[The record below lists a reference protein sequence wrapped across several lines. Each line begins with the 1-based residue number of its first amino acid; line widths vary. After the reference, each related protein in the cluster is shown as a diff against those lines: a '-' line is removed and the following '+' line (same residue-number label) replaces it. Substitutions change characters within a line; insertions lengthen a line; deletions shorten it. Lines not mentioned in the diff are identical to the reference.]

1 MSKNL
6 VIVESPAKARTVG
19 RFLGKSYV
27 AKASMGHIRDLPKKT
42 MGVKVDDLSFTPKY
56 TLIPDRRKIID
67 ELRTAVK
74 NADNVY
80 LATDPDREGEAISW
94 HLIAAA
100 KIEPTKIKRVVFH
113 EITKDA
119 VQHAFDNPREVDY
132 NLVAAQQARRILDRL
147 VGYELS
153 PVLWKKVRPGLS
165 AGRVQSLAVK
175 LVIERETEHNDF
187 VPQEYWTISATLS
200 KDKSDK
206 MSFDAKL
213 TAIEGSSKD
222 LGLDNEKNAQ
232 AVLSDL
238 SNAEFNVR
246 NVAKKQTIRRPPPP
260 FITSTLQQD
269 ASRKFRFSASNTMR
283 VAQQLYEGL
292 DLGLEGSVGLITYMR
307 TDSTNVSKSA
317 IMETTEFIKKEY
329 GDKYLLS
336 KPRFYK
342 TKVKG
347 AQEAHEAI
355 RPTSILNTPEKIRKY
370 LNKDQFRLYKLIWNR
385 MICSQMPDALFDQT
399 KFEIVANAKTSKEY
413 LFTSVGTV
421 LKFDG
426 YRTIYME
433 SEDDSKDELDDKNSL
448 PQLTKGDYLNC
459 LSILKKQ
466 HFTEA
471 PPLYTEASLIKLL
484 EEKGIGRPSTYASI
498 MGTIQDRYY
507 VQKDNNRFV
516 STKLGKVVN
525 TLLTQHF
532 TDTMNVGFTA
542 KLEAELDEIASGE
555 REWVPVIK
563 EFYVPFH
570 DLIKKSDINVERV
583 PRSEIDEESDEV
595 CESCERP
602 MVIKVGRYGRFLS
615 CSGFPEC
622 KVARPLVSILDVNC
636 PECANKLVEKQR
648 RGRANKTFY
657 GCSNY
662 PNCNFAT
669 NRKPISEPC
678 PECKGLLVMWGRNR
692 ARCFKCPYK
701 GTVNQ
706 DEKTTEQVEIVV

>member
-283 VAQQLYEGL
+283 VAQQLYEGIQ
-292 DLGLEGSVGLITYMR
+292 LGAEGQIGLITYMR
-307 TDSTNVSKSA
+307 TDSTNISPTALS
-317 IMETTEFIKKEY
+317 ETSDYIKRQYKPEY
-329 GDKYLLS
+329 SLKN
-336 KPRFYK
+336 PRKFTK
-342 TKVKG
+342 TVRG

-355 RPTSILNTPEKIRKY
+355 RPTSVFRTPESLQGQLDR
-370 LNKDQFRLYKLIWNR
+370 DQFRLYDLIWKR
-385 MICSQMPDALFDQT
+385 MVSSQMASAIYDRT
-399 KFEIVANAKTSKEY
+399 TIEISASKTHGGSEY
-413 LFTSVGTV
+413 LFKATGSV

-426 YRTIYME
+426 FRVLYIE
-433 SEDDSKDELDDKNSL
+433 QKDEDNEDDVSESRFPVLK
-448 PQLTKGDYLNC
+448 KGDDLKC
-459 LSILKKQ
+459 LSVDVEQ
-466 HFTEA
+466 HFTE
-471 PPLYTEASLIKLL
+471 PPPRFSEASLIKNL
-484 EEKGIGRPSTYASI
+484 ESEGIGRPSTYASI
-498 MGTIQDRYY
+498 IGTIQNRDY
-507 VQKDNNRFV
+507 VRRERGKFHP
-516 STKLGKVVN
+516 TKLGIVV
-525 TLLTQHF
+525 TDFLSEHF
-532 TDTMNVGFTA
+532 SNIVDIGFTA
-542 KLEAELDEIASGE
+542 TMEKELDDVAEGTVQWNPML
-555 REWVPVIK
+555 RH
-563 EFYVPFH
+563 FYQPFEKAVEVA
-570 DLIKKSDINVERV
+570 IVEAERV
-583 PRSEIDEESDEV
+583 PREKIDEESSEI
-595 CESCERP
+595 CEKCERP
-602 MVIKVGRYGRFLS
+602 MVIRGGRNGRFIA
-615 CSGFPEC
+615 CTGFPDC
-622 KVARPLVSILDVNC
+622 RNTKPLTIGVSCPRCDDGQIAEKKGKRGIFYSC
-636 PECANKLVEKQR
+636 TSYPECDFSIR
-648 RGRANKTFY
+648 
-657 GCSNY
+657 S
-662 PNCNFAT
+662 
-669 NRKPISEPC
+669 KPLPHEC
-678 PECKGLLVMWGRNR
+678 PDCGELLLPSGSTK
-692 ARCFKCPYK
+692 ARCSSRDCGYR
-701 GTVNQ
+701 V
-706 DEKTTEQVEIVV
+706 DIEDLEKIQ

>member
-67 ELRTAVK
+67 DLRTAVK